1 MDDIARLPPADLAD
15 LFRAAAARRGLP
27 DAIVEKDF
35 WVCWALKRIF
45 TLASPPAGI
54 LFKGG
59 TSLSKVYGVID
70 RFSEDVDL
78 SFDRAGLG
86 FGGAD
91 DPMVAASGKKQTSA
105 VERLAEACTIAVRE
119 KLRPQLAEA
128 FAAALGTASS
138 WSLESATDDAD
149 DATLIFRYPSARLQ
163 SASYIT
169 PFVRLELGARADHWP
184 AKPGVVTPIA
194 AEVFPQRFAA
204 AACTVNTLAAE
215 RTFWEK
221 ATLLHKWFHAKPER
235 RFPDR
240 QSRHYYDLYRLVKSP
255 VAESAL
261 ADLSLLASVAAH
273 KQVFFAQAWARYD
286 LATPGT
292 LRLVPADARIK
303 ELESDYRAMGQMI
316 FGTPPAFGELMHT
329 LAELERTVNAMRAPR
344 GSRRGSGSGGTL
356 G

>member
-1 MDDIARLPPADLAD
+1 MDEVARLPAADLAD

-35 WVCWALKRIF
+35 WVCWTLKRIF
-45 TLASPPAGI
+45 TLANPPAGI

-149 DATLIFRYPSARLQ
+149 DATLLFRYPSARLQ
-163 SASYIT
+163 SAAYIT

-292 LRLVPADARIK
+292 LRLVPADARLK

-316 FGTPPAFGELMHT
+316 FGVPPAFGELMET
-329 LAELERTVNAMRAPR
+329 LAALERTVNAMRPPR
-344 GSRRGSGSGGTL
+344 GSRRGSALGGPL

>member
-1 MDDIARLPPADLAD
+1 M
-15 LFRAAAARRGLP
+15 
-27 DAIVEKDF
+27 
-35 WVCWALKRIF
+35 
-45 TLASPPAGI
+45 
-54 LFKGG
+54 
-59 TSLSKVYGVID
+59 
-70 RFSEDVDL
+70 
-78 SFDRAGLG
+78 
-86 FGGAD
+86 
-91 DPMVAASGKKQTSA
+91 
-105 VERLAEACTIAVRE
+105 
-119 KLRPQLAEA
+119 
-128 FAAALGTASS
+128 S
-138 WSLESATDDAD
+138 WSLECATDDAD
-149 DATLIFRYPSARLQ
+149 DATLLFRYPSARLQ

-316 FGTPPAFGELMHT
+316 FGAPPTFGELMHT
-329 LAELERTVNAMRAPR
+329 LAELERTVNATRAPR
-344 GSRRGSGSGGTL
+344 GSRRGSGSGGSL